1 MNLEKVVRI
10 LPLGAV
16 ILIGLGIL
24 RTSIYYNYFGID
36 IMSYISTS
44 EVLTFFL
51 NDFQPLIVLA
61 IIALIHILLSER
73 LVEKIDKKIG
83 AEKFKQKI
91 IEKKSWVVGINVLFI
106 LVISINIICDYV
118 EINYYV
124 IYSFPF
130 CLGSLFILLCNGR
143 IYKNSELNDRIMN
156 IGIGLIIITIIPL
169 FSLRDIRRIEHN
181 QGKKVYLITSKN
193 QMICS
198 SKQNIYLGKAG
209 ENFFFFNPRKRT
221 TTIYKFDNIQEITI
235 KK

>member
-1 MNLEKVVRI
+1 MKLDKI
-10 LPLGAV
+10 IKYLPLGAV

-24 RTSIYYNYFGID
+24 RTSVYYNYFGID
-36 IMSYISTS
+36 IMSYLSTS

-61 IIALIHILLSER
+61 IIAFIHILLSER

-83 AEKFKQKI
+83 AEKFKQII
-91 IEKKSWVVGINVLFI
+91 IEKKSWVVGINVLFL

-118 EINYYV
+118 EINYYM

-130 CLGSLFILLCNGR
+130 CLGSLFVFLFNGI
-143 IYKNSELNDRIMN
+143 IYKNSELNNLIIN
-156 IGIGLIIITIIPL
+156 IGVGLIITTIIPL
-169 FSLRDIRRIEHN
+169 FSLRDIRRIENN
-181 QGKKVYLITSKN
+181 QGKKVRLLTLKN
-193 QMICS
+193 QLIYS

-235 KK
+235 EK

>member
-1 MNLEKVVRI
+1 MKLEKVVRI

-36 IMSYISTS
+36 IMSYLSTS

-61 IIALIHILLSER
+61 IIAFIHIVLSER
-73 LVEKIDKKIG
+73 MVEKIDKKIG
-83 AEKFKQKI
+83 SEKFIQII
-91 IEKKSWVVGINVLFI
+91 IEKKSWVLGINVVFL
-106 LVISINIICDYV
+106 LLISTNLIFDYQ
-118 EINYYV
+118 EINYIM

-130 CLGSLFILLCNGR
+130 CLGSLFVLLFNGR
-143 IYKNSELNDRIMN
+143 IYKNSELNDGIIN
-156 IGIGLIIITIIPL
+156 IGIGLIITTIIPL
-169 FSLRDIRRIEHN
+169 FSLRDIRRIENN
-181 QGKKVYLITSKN
+181 QGKKVRLLTSRN
-193 QMICS
+193 QLVYS

-235 KK
+235 EK